1 MNAPEKTDCNR
12 DLAQSP
18 HLASWRLVTGCAGL
32 AVLSTMLAL
41 PAVASDLPIQSGE
54 RLGTLLY
61 SVAERSAI
69 TRTRLGQAEAAPADN
84 LMTVNG
90 VVKRHGGN
98 STVWI
103 NGQAVN
109 EGQSLPPTNR
119 TAISST
125 GATLD
130 GQRVQVGE
138 TLERSTQARTDIVS
152 PGAVSTRSPKAAT
165 RRDPDRLSQ

>member
-1 MNAPEKTDCNR
+1 
-12 DLAQSP
+12 
-18 HLASWRLVTGCAGL
+18 
-32 AVLSTMLAL
+32 
-41 PAVASDLPIQSGE
+41 
-54 RLGTLLY
+54 
-61 SVAERSAI
+61 
-69 TRTRLGQAEAAPADN
+69 
-84 LMTVNG
+84 MTVTG

-98 STVWI
+98 STAWI

-109 EGQSLPPTNR
+109 EANLPPTNR

-138 TLERSTQARTDIVS
+138 TLGRSTQARTDIVS